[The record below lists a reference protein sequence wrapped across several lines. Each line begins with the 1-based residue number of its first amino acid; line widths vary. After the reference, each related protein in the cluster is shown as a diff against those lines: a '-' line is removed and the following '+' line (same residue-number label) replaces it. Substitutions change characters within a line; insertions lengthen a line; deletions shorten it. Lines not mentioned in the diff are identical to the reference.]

1 MWVLLQ
7 LIIKAEPSS
16 YLEIV
21 CLYFYVGGDN
31 PLCTLSISR
40 EKNLN
45 SGLKVSQNSLKKIKS
60 VIILSGE
67 KMGKM
72 GENWCVVTVTIAFC
86 MNISLL
92 LGRKKIT
99 EMGGI

>member
-1 MWVLLQ
+1 
-7 LIIKAEPSS
+7 
-16 YLEIV
+16 
-21 CLYFYVGGDN
+21 
-31 PLCTLSISR
+31 
-40 EKNLN
+40 
-45 SGLKVSQNSLKKIKS
+45 
-60 VIILSGE
+60 
-67 KMGKM
+67 MGKI